1 MVCGYYHDGLCGDT
15 GRYCP
20 HGDSLRGT
28 VDMLPDVFFLPW
40 VGPNYGKRMHRWGK
54 VMVLG
59 NTNICLYGSRVCG
72 MDGKCPQTR
81 TPACCWRT
89 VTECRKMDHP
99 LLTFVTRML
108 LGLHVETEIPLPFQ
122 QSGWNEIVFANYL
135 SVALS
140 SARACG
146 SMQQYRRS
154 DAAFQQLLQ
163 RYRPSLVLYVGGR
176 DLYNRIS
183 WDRFDV
189 DEDFTCQD
197 VSLYCHAYLMPEI
210 GYHVLTVWLPY
221 PALFGKVVTPD
232 RWYMAITRMM
242 ETRGH
247 HDSYSETG
255 NVTVWE

>member
-1 MVCGYYHDGLCGDT
+1 M
-15 GRYCP
+15 
-20 HGDSLRGT
+20 
-28 VDMLPDVFFLPW
+28 W
-40 VGPNYGKRMHRWGK
+40 
-54 VMVLG
+54 
-59 NTNICLYGSRVCG
+59 I
-72 MDGKCPQTR
+72 
-81 TPACCWRT
+81 
-89 VTECRKMDHP
+89 
-99 LLTFVTRML
+99 
-108 LGLHVETEIPLPFQ
+108 
-122 QSGWNEIVFANYL
+122 
-135 SVALS
+135 
-140 SARACG
+140 
-146 SMQQYRRS
+146 
-154 DAAFQQLLQ
+154 DAAVSSVRRGVPTASATLPSQS
-163 RYRPSLVLYVGGR
+163 RPVRGGG